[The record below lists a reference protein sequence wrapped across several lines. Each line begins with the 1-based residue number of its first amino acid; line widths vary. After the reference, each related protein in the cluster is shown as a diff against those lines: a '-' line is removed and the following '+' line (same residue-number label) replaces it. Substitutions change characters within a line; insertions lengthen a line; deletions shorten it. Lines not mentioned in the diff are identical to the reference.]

1 MHLVIIALTAF
12 LASAVE
18 AIEAATIVLA
28 IGYASGWR
36 TALAGAAWACAGLA
50 LIVGVGG
57 PAILSLVPIR
67 IIRVAVGAFLLWF
80 GYGWLRK
87 AVLRYAGRIPMRD
100 ERAAFERKMAVF
112 RNAGAQRTAFV
123 AAFNGVFLEGLEVA
137 IIVVSFGAN
146 SSIALTAA
154 ACGAVAAFLIVALVA
169 VAMLG
174 PIANI
179 PENAMKFAVGVM
191 VVSFGTFWLG
201 EGVGIAWP
209 FGNAMLPALAACYA
223 GLAALCS
230 VALRERTKRLH
241 DTPK

>member
-1 MHLVIIALTAF
+1 MHLLIIGLTAL

-28 IGYASGWR
+28 VGYASGWR

-50 LIVGVGG
+50 LIVGIGG

-67 IIRVAVGAFLLWF
+67 IIRIVVGIFLLWF

-100 ERAAFERKMAVF
+100 ERAAFERKMAAF
-112 RNAGAQRTAFV
+112 RVAGAQRTAFA

-137 IIVVSFGAN
+137 IIVVTFGSN
-146 SSIALTAA
+146 SSAALAAA
-154 ACGAVAAFLIVALVA
+154 ACGAVAAFLIIA
-169 VAMLG
+169 V
-174 PIANI
+174 IAIAVRRPLANV

-201 EGVGIAWP
+201 EGIGIGWT
-209 FGNAMLPALAACYA
+209 FGNAMLPVLAVCYA
-223 GLAALCS
+223 AAAALIS
-230 VALRERTKRLH
+230 LALRDRTKRLR
-241 DTPK
+241 DTNK